1 MQIKFVTLV
10 CLLCAV
16 VAAPEY
22 YSVLGLQRG
31 AGLHEVKRA
40 FKKLAIKFHPDTA
53 PEAQKEAFNKRFSE
67 ISDAYSVLTDEEKK
81 NVYDRHGHQGLEE
94 LNKQKD
100 WQNQNNAR
108 QEMHQSMVTD
118 HFANTDL
125 TILTTQSLPRFYR
138 RSQVWLV
145 LFYRSQDQEMRA
157 GLRDVILELNTKFYG
172 IFTVAA
178 VNCDQDE
185 SICDEYRANNTPDIF
200 VFTSDISHD
209 GIRYTGDKAVPKMA
223 GFAVTYMQSFVSIV
237 TPANIDEFLGG
248 SGKVKMLV
256 FSDKKEPSPLMR
268 ALSKEF
274 RTSIDI
280 GHVKDD
286 QNKISSRF
294 GVARPPHILIVKNEG
309 SETVHYG
316 GAVNVNELSDF
327 IREHRQLDAKGKRKQ
342 RVLHHVASEQDMAR
356 VGCGATSKSLCIL
369 IPVDSQ
375 LVREQVEQAMSPVI
389 EQLGDDPTIIQTIDS
404 SIINY
409 SGLEIAR
416 DAKIIVIKPA
426 RKRIHVHESDRF
438 DHTELMNILDKAVG
452 GSLQF
457 SAMKSV
463 MLDVDEDL

>member
-1 MQIKFVTLV
+1 MQIKLLTLV
-10 CLLCAV
+10 CLACAV

-53 PEAQKEAFNKRFSE
+53 PDSQKEEYNRRFSE

-125 TILTTQSLPRFYR
+125 TILNTQSLPRFYR
-138 RSQVWLV
+138 RSQAWLV
-145 LFYRSQDQEMRA
+145 LFYRSQDQEMRS
-157 GLRDVILELNTKFYG
+157 GLKEAVLELNSKFYG

-209 GIRYTGDKAVPKMA
+209 GIRYTGDKVVPKMA
-223 GFAVTYMQSFVSIV
+223 GFAINHMQNFVSIV
-237 TPANIDEFLGG
+237 TPGNLDEFLGE
-248 SGKVKMLV
+248 SDKVKMLV

-280 GHVKDD
+280 GHVKDE

-294 GVARPPHILIVKNEG
+294 GVRQLPHILVVKSKG
-309 SETVHYG
+309 SETVHYE
-316 GAVNVNELSDF
+316 GAINVNGLSDF
-327 IREHRQLDAKGKRKQ
+327 IREHRQLDGKGKKKQ
-342 RVLHHVASEQDMAR
+342 KALHHVASEQDLSKF
-356 VGCGATSKSLCIL
+356 GCGPASKSLCIF
-369 IPVDSQ
+369 IPVENQSTK
-375 LVREQVEQAMSPVI
+375 EQVEQAMSMVI
-389 EQLGDDPTIIQTIDS
+389 EQLGDDPTVIQTIDS
-404 SIINY
+404 AIINY
-409 SGLEIAR
+409 TGLEISR
-416 DAKIIVIKPA
+416 DARIIVIKPS
-426 RKRIHVHESDRF
+426 RRRIHVHENDRF
-438 DHTELMNILDKAVG
+438 DHNDLLNILDKAIG

-457 SAMKSV
+457 SAMKSAL
-463 MLDVDEDL
+463 LDGDEDL